1 MNTLTYALPA
11 LAVIVAMMVMG
22 ITIARLY
29 RRTTPTVALVR
40 TGAGGRKVIKD
51 GGALVVPV
59 LHSLTKVNLETVPI
73 SVRRMDE
80 DALITG
86 DKMRADM
93 AMDFFLRV
101 GDDEES
107 IARAAQTLGEKTF
120 DRPALSALIEPKV
133 VDAARAVASG
143 MSMEELHTNRSDF
156 VQRVQEQ
163 LARDLQP
170 NGLTLE
176 SVSLTALDQ
185 TDYTNLN
192 PNNVFNAE
200 AMTRMTQVVTAQEE
214 LRAKREA
221 EAAIKIAEEK
231 NTAKRRELEL
241 AREVEESRAEASA
254 AENAARYNEQAAN
267 ARAKEQA
274 DRDAEIARQE
284 RMIAIAEKSRDESEA
299 RAEADTARAKQVE
312 AEEAV
317 VTARE
322 VALAERAKRVSVT
335 KAEEEAESR
344 ATEIRV
350 KARAEREAAED
361 RAKAVLM
368 EAEAEAEAE
377 RIRAVARKE
386 AGLADAD
393 ARMAM
398 IEAENKLSP
407 AQIRFNLDRIRTEAL
422 PGVVSELMKPA
433 EKIDSVR
440 MFLGADGLLKG
451 NGTGGAAAGT
461 PANLQD
467 AILGLSMMN
476 PAAKKVGEMLGLQ
489 LSDGMAGVMEFGA
502 PVDEAEETT
511 AGPGGAT
518 AEVQSVEPATPK
530 SLVSDL
536 DDISDELPIHAIEK
550 TEKRPTRRRGA

>member
-1 MNTLTYALPA
+1 MNIMLYVVPA
-11 LAVIVAMMVMG
+11 LAVIVALLVMG

-40 TGAGGRKVIKD
+40 TGASGRKVIKD

-59 LHSLTKVNLETVPI
+59 LHSLTKVNLETVVI
-73 SVRRMDE
+73 SVRRLNE

-93 AMDFFLRV
+93 QMDFFLRV
-101 GDDEES
+101 GDDEDS

-143 MSMEELHTNRSDF
+143 MTMEDLHTNRSDF

-176 SVSLTALDQ
+176 TVSLTALDQ
-185 TDYTNLN
+185 TDYTSLN

-254 AENAARYNEQAAN
+254 AENAARYSEQAAN
-267 ARAKEQA
+267 ARASEQA

-284 RMIAIAEKSRDESEA
+284 RMIAVAATARAESEA
-299 RAEADTARAKQVE
+299 RAEADLARAKQVE

-317 VTARE
+317 ITARE

-361 RAKAVLM
+361 RAKAVRV
-368 EAEAEAEAE
+368 EAEADADAE
-377 RIRAVARKE
+377 RIRAAARKE
-386 AGLADAD
+386 AGLADAE
-393 ARMAM
+393 ARLAM
-398 IEAENKLSP
+398 VEAENKISP
-407 AQIRFNLDRIRTEAL
+407 EQIQFNLNRIRTEAL
-422 PGVVSELMKPA
+422 PGVVSQLMKPA

-451 NGTGGAAAGT
+451 GAGAASAGN

-502 PVDEAEETT
+502 PAAIEANAAAEAVEQA
-511 AGPGGAT
+511 AGGKTVLAPAPEAVAPEL
-518 AEVQSVEPATPK
+518 AEIA
-530 SLVSDL
+530 
-536 DDISDELPIHAIEK
+536 DELPVHVTQAP
-550 TEKRPTRRRGA
+550 EKRSARRR

>member
-1 MNTLTYALPA
+1 MNIMLYVVPA
-11 LAVIVAMMVMG
+11 LAVIVALLVMG

-40 TGAGGRKVIKD
+40 TGASGRKVIKD

-59 LHSLTKVNLETVPI
+59 LHSLTKVNLETVVI
-73 SVRRMDE
+73 SVRRLNE

-93 AMDFFLRV
+93 QMDFFLRV
-101 GDDEES
+101 GDDEDS

-143 MSMEELHTNRSDF
+143 MTMEDLHTNRSDF

-176 SVSLTALDQ
+176 TVSLTALDQ
-185 TDYTNLN
+185 TDYTSLN

-241 AREVEESRAEASA
+241 AREFEESRAEASA
-254 AENAARYNEQAAN
+254 AENAARYSEQAAN
-267 ARAKEQA
+267 ARASEQA

-284 RMIAIAEKSRDESEA
+284 RMIAVAATARAESEA
-299 RAEADTARAKQVE
+299 RAEADLARAKQVE

-317 VTARE
+317 ITARE

-361 RAKAVLM
+361 RANAVRV
-368 EAEAEAEAE
+368 EAEADADAE
-377 RIRAVARKE
+377 RIRAAARKE
-386 AGLADAD
+386 AGLADAE
-393 ARMAM
+393 ARLAM
-398 IEAENKLSP
+398 VEAENKISP
-407 AQIRFNLDRIRTEAL
+407 EQIQFNLNRIRTEAL
-422 PGVVSELMKPA
+422 PGVVSQLMKPA

-451 NGTGGAAAGT
+451 GAGAGSAGN

-476 PAAKKVGEMLGLQ
+476 PAAKKVGEMLGIQ

-502 PVDEAEETT
+502 PADA
-511 AGPGGAT
+511 PK
-518 AEVQSVEPATPK
+518 EPAVEVVDPVAETVAPTPVLPEI
-530 SLVSDL
+530 LVAEGIAEPDNGAL
-536 DDISDELPIHAIEK
+536 EK
-550 TEKRPTRRRGA
+550 TAVRRSKARNI